1 MIIICAMLCKK
12 KKKTKI
18 RINKLVN
25 DELINKD
32 GNLSVIKEGR
42 FNVTNTQYL
51 GLLAHSAHVYLI
63 CVFVCLYMFMYML
76 CRYV

>member
-1 MIIICAMLCKK
+1 M
-12 KKKTKI
+12 
-18 RINKLVN
+18 N

-51 GLLAHSAHVYLI
+51 GLFGSFCTCISDLCV
-63 CVFVCLYMFMYML
+63 CVFI
-76 CRYV
+76 YVYVHAV